1 MPTSESRRSFPAR
14 VWLAL
19 AAVLIAF
26 ASPLSAQVPT
36 GQPQQLPSPEQAQ
49 SLLKGQP
56 ELVQQLRDRLSRS
69 GLTPDQIRSRL
80 RAAGYP
86 ENMLDDYV
94 QGADTTTAAQFGPR
108 TLDAVRALGILSS
121 DEADS
126 LRLVDSVRAT
136 S

>member
-26 ASPLSAQVPT
+26 ASSLSAQVPT
-36 GQPQQLPSPEQAQ
+36 GLPQQMPSPEQAQ
-49 SLLKGQP
+49 SLLKAQP

-108 TLDAVRALGILSS
+108 TLDAVRALGILSA

-126 LRLVDSVRAT
+126 LRLVD
-136 S
+136 

>member
-1 MPTSESRRSFPAR
+1 MPISELRRSSPAR

-26 ASPLSAQVPT
+26 ASSLSAQVPT
-36 GQPQQLPSPEQAQ
+36 TGQPQQMPSPEQAQ
-49 SLLKGQP
+49 SLLKAQP

-86 ENMLDDYV
+86 ENMLDD
-94 QGADTTTAAQFGPR
+94 
-108 TLDAVRALGILSS
+108 
-121 DEADS
+121 
-126 LRLVDSVRAT
+126 
-136 S
+136 